1 MDILTNPVTISVVV
15 LCVLSLLK
23 LNIFLSM
30 MIACIVGGLVGG
42 IPLYGPGDKTIMALL
57 TSGFSSNAGTALAYV
72 LLGTFASAITTTGL
86 ADIVTGKLGK
96 IIGNKKYLFL
106 ILLTIISCMSQNIIP
121 IHIAFIPILIP
132 PMLTLMNKMR
142 LDRRAAACCMAFGLE
157 APYITIPFG
166 FGLIFQ
172 TIISE
177 NLTENGMKVS
187 IKDVTF
193 ANIWLGL
200 SMLIGLLI
208 AVIFVFRKP
217 RMYDNKQ
224 FNDSNLL
231 ELKKELFNE
240 DGDNKDLL
248 NEYSDNKGLS
258 NEAGDNKELS
268 NENSGKK
275 TLNYNHYVTL
285 LAILFVVIV
294 QVITEDLAL
303 SSLCGLFV
311 MIIFKAIRW
320 NEIDDQLMGGVKLMG
335 MIAFVMLIAGGYANV
350 IKATGGVTTL
360 VESGISLMGG
370 SKIIASIVITLIG
383 LLVTMGI
390 GTSFGTVPVLA
401 VLFVPL
407 CQRMGF
413 SVPATIILMSAAA
426 ALGDAGS
433 PASDTTLGPTSGLNV
448 DGQHD
453 HIRDTCVPAFIAFN
467 VPLMVC
473 AIIMAQIL

>member
-96 IIGNKKYLFL
+96 TIGNKKYLFL

-142 LDRRAAACCMAFGLE
+142 LDRRAAACCIAFGLE

-224 FNDSNLL
+224 FKDSNLL

-275 TLNYNHYVTL
+275 TLNYSHYVTL

-350 IKATGGVTTL
+350 IKATGGVKTL
-360 VESGISLMGG
+360 VESGIGLMGG

-390 GTSFGTVPVLA
+390 GTSFGTVPVLS

>member
-224 FNDSNLL
+224 FKDSNLL

-275 TLNYNHYVTL
+275 TLNYSHYVTL

-311 MIIFKAIRW
+311 MIIFKAISW

-350 IKATGGVTTL
+350 IKATGGVKTL
-360 VESGISLMGG
+360 VESGIGLMGG

-390 GTSFGTVPVLA
+390 GTSFGTVPVLS

-467 VPLMVC
+467 VPLMIC

>member
-217 RMYDNKQ
+217 RIYDNKQ
-224 FNDSNLL
+224 FKDSNLL

-275 TLNYNHYVTL
+275 TLNYSHYVTL

-311 MIIFKAIRW
+311 MIIFKAISW

-350 IKATGGVTTL
+350 IKATGGVKTL
-360 VESGISLMGG
+360 VESGIGLMGG

-390 GTSFGTVPVLA
+390 GTSFGTVPVLS

>member
-96 IIGNKKYLFL
+96 TIGNKKYLFL

-142 LDRRAAACCMAFGLE
+142 LDRRAAACCIAFGLE

-217 RMYDNKQ
+217 RMYDDKQ
-224 FNDSNLL
+224 FKDSNLL

-248 NEYSDNKGLS
+248 NEYGYNKGLS
-258 NEAGDNKELS
+258 NKAFDNKGLF

-275 TLNYNHYVTL
+275 TLNYSHYVTL

-311 MIIFKAIRW
+311 MIIFKAISW

-350 IKATGGVTTL
+350 IKATGGVKTL
-360 VESGISLMGG
+360 VESGIGLMGG

-390 GTSFGTVPVLA
+390 GTSFGTVPVLS

-426 ALGDAGS
+426 TLGDAGS

>member
-96 IIGNKKYLFL
+96 TIGNKKYLFL

-258 NEAGDNKELS
+258 NEAFDNKGLF

-275 TLNYNHYVTL
+275 TLNYSHYVTL

-311 MIIFKAIRW
+311 MIIFKAISW

-350 IKATGGVTTL
+350 IKATGGVKTL

-390 GTSFGTVPVLA
+390 GTSFGTVPVLS

>member
-96 IIGNKKYLFL
+96 TIGNKKYLFL

-142 LDRRAAACCMAFGLE
+142 LDRRAAACCIAFGLE

-217 RMYDNKQ
+217 RIYDNKQ
-224 FNDSNLL
+224 FKDSNLL

-311 MIIFKAIRW
+311 MIIFKAISW

-390 GTSFGTVPVLA
+390 GTSFGTVPVLS